1 MLTRLYVEALLANSE
16 LADEVWEP
24 WNAGVI
30 AEDMAAI
37 AWFLLATQ
45 TY

>member
-1 MLTRLYVEALLANSE
+1 MLARLYVEALLANSE
-16 LADEVWEP
+16 LADEVWEL

-30 AEDMAAI
+30 ADDMAAI
-37 AWFLLATQ
+37 AWILLAIQ